1 MLEPEIDDSYGY
13 LGDNAFPF
21 FEEIIIISDHEETS
35 LQGYD
40 DGEFNFLE
48 VKNFSYPADALYHIL
63 TKKENRITY
72 SALIL
77 CEHTMGDF
85 DAALLISLL
94 RLHPLG
100 TLFPVVVLL
109 DTDTQETD
117 QQLAEIEKANL
128 QALGAFSFLERP
140 FTSQDL
146 MNLAGKALAAHAE
159 EEQKHYKT
167 MQALER
173 ADDDAKAHFTQ
184 AWKQRL
190 VNFEKSFVRF
200 FYTPAENAGFEEI
213 FLVGKQKYYD
223 RLFHQATTCFERSSV
238 NESPHRADSL
248 IYLYAIQKE
257 QDNPENAKIY
267 LERAVD
273 AYIDEAKWDKAGEY
287 ANLFSQEFPDRQNPI
302 YHALQKHF
310 SHANYT
316 VVNNIVESAKT
327 FLPLNDMA
335 GFLLKLNGSK
345 TFPQPIT
352 AFIDSNKELKQIIY
366 ESNFKETTLDGEE
379 YRRQQE
385 RERTL
390 KRLEMQR
397 LARLSGKE
405 NNVMPKRQ
413 PKNNE
418 KIVLNDPGKLSFD
431 FSDKEQKK
439 NELTETDPVSPADGE
454 EKKSQTKNTSD
465 TASKFGTNSS
475 ETVEG
480 LPTVMLDGGNGSFL
494 GDIINMAKF
503 TRNLYKKK

>member
-48 VKNFSYPADALYHIL
+48 VKNFSYPADALYHLL

-77 CEHTMGDF
+77 CEYSLGDF

-100 TLFPVVVLL
+100 ALFPVIVLL
-109 DTDTQETD
+109 NPEMQDADPQFLEM
-117 QQLAEIEKANL
+117 EKLNL
-128 QALGAFSFLERP
+128 QALGAFNFLDRP
-140 FTSQDL
+140 YSPQDL
-146 MNLAGKALAAHAE
+146 MNLARKALVVHAE
-159 EEQKHYKT
+159 EEQKHFKT
-167 MQALER
+167 MQAIER
-173 ADDDAKAHFTQ
+173 AADEIKAHFTKT
-184 AWKQRL
+184 WKQRL
-190 VNFEKSFVRF
+190 INFEKSFVRF
-200 FYTPAENAGFEEI
+200 FYTPAANASFEEI

-223 RLFHQATTCFERSSV
+223 RLFNQATACFERSSV
-238 NESPHRADSL
+238 NESPHKADSL
-248 IYLYAIQKE
+248 VYLYAIQKE
-257 QDNPENAKIY
+257 QANPENGKIY
-267 LERAVD
+267 LERAID
-273 AYIDEAKWDKAGEY
+273 AYIDDGKWDKVTEC
-287 ANLFSQEFPDRQNPI
+287 ANLFSQEFPGKQSPI
-302 YHALQKHF
+302 YLALQKHYNR
-310 SHANYT
+310 ANYAT
-316 VVNNIVESAKT
+316 VNNIVESAKNI
-327 FLPLNDMA
+327 LPLDDMA
-335 GFLLKLNGSK
+335 EFLLKLNGSK
-345 TFPQPIT
+345 SFPPPIT
-352 AFIDSNKELKQIIY
+352 AFINDHKELKQVIY

-379 YRRQQE
+379 YRKQQE

-397 LARLSGKE
+397 LARLNGEE
-405 NNVMPKRQ
+405 NKFLPKRQ
-413 PKNNE
+413 PKSSE
-418 KIVLNDPGKLSFD
+418 KIVLNEPKKFSFD

-439 NELTETDPVSPADGE
+439 NEITEKTSVSPAADSKQIPE
-454 EKKSQTKNTSD
+454 QTTE

-480 LPTVMLDGGNGSFL
+480 LPTVMLDGGSGSFF
-494 GDIINMAKF
+494 GDIINMAKY